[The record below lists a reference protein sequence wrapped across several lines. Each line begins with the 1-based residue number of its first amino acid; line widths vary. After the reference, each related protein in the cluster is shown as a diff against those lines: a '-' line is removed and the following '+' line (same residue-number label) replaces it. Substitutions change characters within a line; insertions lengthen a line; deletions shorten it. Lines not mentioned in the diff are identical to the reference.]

1 MEVKGVKREGENRVL
16 LAAQPLIYFINSLML
31 TKGESM
37 VDGKVYKNVQR
48 NIDMA
53 HNERGAA

>member
-16 LAAQPLIYFINSLML
+16 LAAQPLSYFINSLML

-37 VDGKVYKNVQR
+37 FDGKVYQNVQK

-53 HNERGAA
+53 PNERGAA

>member
-16 LAAQPLIYFINSLML
+16 LAAQPLIYFMNSLML

-37 VDGKVYKNVQR
+37 FNRKVYQNVQK

-53 HNERGAA
+53 H